1 MTQPAGAPQGEI
13 ATFLVDLTDGADVGD
28 LKGKTVRVTLVSP
41 RGQSETTLKIE

>member
-1 MTQPAGAPQGEI
+1 MAKPDGTPQGTV

-28 LKGKTVRVTLVSP
+28 LKGKTVRITLVSP